1 MSSQPNTESR
11 RPSRIYLKVALVT
24 ETWPP
29 EVNGVAHTLAR
40 LVEGMRG
47 RGHHVQVL
55 RPHQPGNPQVI
66 VVDPAELDAP
76 MDERAL
82 PGLPLPG
89 YSGLRLGLP
98 AGRRL
103 KAWWTEDRP
112 DAVYIATEGPLG
124 HSALR
129 VARRLGIPVASGF
142 HTHFDGY
149 ARYYGVGWL
158 TPLVRAVLR
167 RFHNRCDVTLAP
179 TQALATHLAE
189 HGFERVRVMARG
201 VDTRRFSPARRSSR
215 LHKQWRAGGAGP
227 IVLYVGRLAPEKNL
241 DLVVEAFRSLQDRL
255 PDARLVLV
263 GDGPSRVAL
272 QRAHPDLI
280 FTGQQVGQALAQHY
294 ASADLFLFPS
304 TSETFGNVV
313 IEAMASGLPVLAF
326 DTAAAHE
333 HVLSGVSGAR
343 VPYTGDPNTD
353 AAAFVTAAAELAQA
367 PEAWDEMGRYAR
379 TRARGLD
386 WVEVVAQFE
395 TVCMDILKEAPD
407 ASPAMD
413 G

>member
-1 MSSQPNTESR
+1 MSPRSGTESR
-11 RPSRIYLKVALVT
+11 RPPRISLHLALVT

-40 LVEGMRG
+40 LVEGMRD
-47 RGHHVQVL
+47 RGHRVQVF
-55 RPHQPGNPQVI
+55 RPRQPGEALALRD
-66 VVDPAELDAP
+66 DPDARDP
-76 MDERAL
+76 GDRLL
-82 PGLPLPG
+82 PGLPIPG
-89 YSGLRLGLP
+89 YSGLRMGLP
-98 AGRRL
+98 ARRRL
-103 KAWWTEDRP
+103 QGLWTENRP

-124 HSALR
+124 HSALGA
-129 VARRLGIPVASGF
+129 ARRLGIPVIAGF

-158 TPLVRAVLR
+158 TPAVRSILR

-179 TQALATHLAE
+179 TQALAATLAAQ
-189 HGFERVRVMARG
+189 GFERVRVMARG
-201 VDTRRFSPARRSSR
+201 VDTRRFTPARRSSR
-215 LHKQWRAGGAGP
+215 LRRQWGAGTATP
-227 IVLYVGRLAPEKNL
+227 VVLYVGRLAPEKNL
-241 DLVVEAFRSLQDRL
+241 ALVIEAFRALQPQL
-255 PDARLVLV
+255 PEARLVLV
-263 GDGPSRVAL
+263 GDGPSRAAL
-272 QRAHPDLI
+272 ERAHTDVI

-333 HVLSGVSGAR
+333 HVTTAVSGVR
-343 VPYTGDPNTD
+343 VPLTGEASVD
-353 AAAFVTAAAELAQA
+353 AAAFAGAAAALAQDS
-367 PEAWDEMGRYAR
+367 EAWGEMGRNAR
-379 TRARGLD
+379 AHARGLD
-386 WVEVVAQFE
+386 WVEVVAGFE
-395 TVCMDILKEAPD
+395 AHCLGTLKEARD

>member
-1 MSSQPNTESR
+1 MWSQPHIESPGPCR
-11 RPSRIYLKVALVT
+11 TRLHLALVT

-40 LVEGMRG
+40 LVEGMRE
-47 RGHHVQVL
+47 RGHRVQVA
-55 RPHQPGNPQVI
+55 RPRQPGEVARPCG
-66 VVDPAELDAP
+66 AG
-76 MDERAL
+76 DESVACDHL
-82 PGLPLPG
+82 LAGLPLPG
-89 YSGLRLGLP
+89 YSGLRMGLP
-98 AGRRL
+98 ARRRL
-103 KAWWTEDRP
+103 QALWSEDRP

-124 HSALR
+124 HAALR
-129 VARRLGIPVASGF
+129 AARRLGIPVASGF

-179 TQALATHLAE
+179 TGALAHTLAAQ
-189 HGFERVRVMARG
+189 GFQRVRVMARG
-201 VDTRRFSPARRSSR
+201 VDTRRFTPARRSSR
-215 LHKQWRAGGAGP
+215 LRQQWGAATATP
-227 IVLYVGRLAPEKNL
+227 VVLYVGRLAPEKNL
-241 DLVVEAFRSLQDRL
+241 ALVVDAFRAIQAAR
-255 PDARLVLV
+255 PDARLVVV
-263 GDGPSRVAL
+263 GDGPSRTEL
-272 QRAHPDLI
+272 ERANPDAI

-326 DTAAAHE
+326 DSAAAHE
-333 HVLSGVSGAR
+333 HVTSGVSGAR
-343 VPYTGDPNTD
+343 VPLTGTASED
-353 AAAFVTAAAELAQA
+353 AAAFVGAAGALAQD
-367 PEAWDEMGRYAR
+367 PEAWREMGRQAR
-379 TRARGLD
+379 AHARGLD
-386 WVEVVAQFE
+386 WVEVVAEFE
-395 TVCMDILKEAPD
+395 SQCLGILKEGRD

>member
-1 MSSQPNTESR
+1 MSSPLHTESR
-11 RPSRIYLKVALVT
+11 RPSRPCLNLALVT

-40 LVEGMRG
+40 LVEGMRS
-47 RGHHVQVL
+47 RGHRVQVL
-55 RPHQPGNPQVI
+55 RPCQPGESKA
-66 VVDPAELDAP
+66 VVVAP
-76 MDERAL
+76 LETDGSMEERPL

-89 YSGLRLGLP
+89 YSGLRMGLP
-98 AGRRL
+98 ARRRL
-103 KAWWTEDRP
+103 TALWTEHRP
-112 DAVYIATEGPLG
+112 DAVYVATEGPLG

-129 VARRLGIPVASGF
+129 AARRLGIPVASGF

-179 TQALATHLAE
+179 TQALATSLAG

-201 VDTRRFSPARRSSR
+201 VDTRHFTPARRSSR
-215 LHKQWRAGGAGP
+215 LRRQWGP
-227 IVLYVGRLAPEKNL
+227 GPVVLYVGRLAPEKNL
-241 DLVVEAFRSLQDRL
+241 GLVVEAFRVLQERV
-255 PDARLVLV
+255 PEARLVLV

-272 QRAHPDLI
+272 ERAHPDLI

-333 HVLSGVSGAR
+333 HVISGVNGAR
-343 VPYTGDPNTD
+343 VRFTGDVTMD
-353 AAAFVTAAAELAQA
+353 AAAFLMVAAELAQA
-367 PEAWDEMGRYAR
+367 REGWSEMGRHAR
-379 TRARGLD
+379 ACARGLD
-386 WVEVVAQFE
+386 WVEVVAEFE
-395 TVCMDILKEAPD
+395 TVCLELLGEARD
-407 ASPAMD
+407 ASPALD

>member
-1 MSSQPNTESR
+1 MSFEPGTESR
-11 RPSRIYLKVALVT
+11 RPSRPSLNLALVT

-40 LVEGMRG
+40 LVEGMRE
-47 RGHHVQVL
+47 RGHRVQVF
-55 RPHQPGNPQVI
+55 RPRQPGEKPTAPREE
-66 VVDPAELDAP
+66 VDEALQSDGL
-76 MDERAL
+76 L

-89 YSGLRLGLP
+89 YSGLRMGLP
-98 AGRRL
+98 ARRRL
-103 KAWWTEDRP
+103 QALWTEHRP

-124 HSALR
+124 HSALAA
-129 VARRLGIPVASGF
+129 ARRLGIPVASGF
-142 HTHFDGY
+142 HTQFDGY

-179 TQALATHLAE
+179 TRALVDALE
-189 HGFERVRVMARG
+189 KQGFERVQVMARG
-201 VDTRRFSPARRSSR
+201 VDTRRFTPARRSSR
-215 LHKQWRAGGAGP
+215 LRRQWGATTATP
-227 IVLYVGRLAPEKNL
+227 VVLYVGRLAPEKNL
-241 DLVVEAFRSLQDRL
+241 ALAVDAFRAMQGAR

-263 GDGPSRVAL
+263 GDGPSRTEL
-272 QRAHPDLI
+272 ERANPDVV

-326 DTAAAHE
+326 DAAAAHE
-333 HVLSGVSGAR
+333 HVTTGGSGVR
-343 VPYTGDPNTD
+343 VPLVGEARAD
-353 AAAFVTAAAELAQA
+353 AAAFVEAAEALGRI
-367 PEAWDEMGRYAR
+367 PEAWAEMGRHAR
-379 TRARGLD
+379 TAARGLD
-386 WVEVVAQFE
+386 WVEVVAGFE
-395 TVCMDILKEAPD
+395 TTCLEILGEARD

>member
-1 MSSQPNTESR
+1 MMSGSGTEFS
-11 RPSRIYLKVALVT
+11 RPSRTSLDLALVT

-40 LVEGMRG
+40 LVEGMRD
-47 RGHHVQVL
+47 RGHRVQVF
-55 RPHQPGNPQVI
+55 RPQQPGEPAAPRE
-66 VVDPAELDAP
+66 DP
-76 MDERAL
+76 DEPACRDLRLA
-82 PGLPLPG
+82 GLPLPG
-89 YSGLRLGLP
+89 YSGLRLGFP
-98 AGRRL
+98 ARRRL
-103 KAWWTEDRP
+103 QTLWTENRP

-129 VARRLGIPVASGF
+129 AARRLGIPVASGF

-158 TPLVRAVLR
+158 TPVVRAVLR
-167 RFHNRCDVTLAP
+167 RFHNRCDITLAP
-179 TQALATHLAE
+179 TRPLVAALAAQ
-189 HGFERVRVMARG
+189 GFERVRVMARG
-201 VDTRRFSPARRSSR
+201 VDIRRFTPARRSSR
-215 LHKQWRAGGAGP
+215 LRRQWGASTATP
-227 IVLYVGRLAPEKNL
+227 VVLYVGRLAPEKNL
-241 DLVVEAFRSLQDRL
+241 ALVVDAFRALQQPR
-255 PDARLVLV
+255 PEARLVLV
-263 GDGPSRVAL
+263 GDGPSRAGL
-272 QRAHPDLI
+272 ERAHPDLI

-333 HVLSGVSGAR
+333 HIVNGVSGAR
-343 VPYTGDPNTD
+343 VPRTGEAGVD
-353 AAAFVTAAAELAQA
+353 AMAFIEAAVEFARLAG
-367 PEAWDEMGRYAR
+367 AWHEMGRHAR
-379 TRARGLD
+379 ARARGLD
-386 WVEVVAQFE
+386 WVEVVAEFE
-395 TVCMDILKEAPD
+395 TVCLEILGEPRD